1 MRALAFIVD
10 EMLERIVKEGFTSQ
24 EIKQAI
30 RETLSPHFNKDILN
44 KHLLD
49 SQFVSIF
56 GYLMVYQKD
65 DVFINELKN
74 IINIYK
80 GALKTNSE
88 KTVNTIVFS
97 AEEFGQK
104 ENLMWNVK
112 KDTPNI
118 VPEDIYDATIQY
130 MKHLG
135 ETLELAIKTELMEL
149 YALILISLN
158 KDFEYSMI
166 RKLNF
171 GVIINNILSQGFLKD
186 ILCTSP
192 PVEIKLS
199 DWRNISYHH
208 SFYIE
213 GSKIRCVYG
222 KDQKSFTI
230 SLEQLKQYTAEIIR
244 ASNIIDIGRRIFLF
258 DNMEFLSGK
267 FSSTTMTHDRDVMKI
282 GQLKTSLLTQG
293 FQIVK
298 SSNKESTSEIV
309 VVDLRNNGELNKDEL
324 IMRKIHSTQFLYKL
338 WQEVPNDII
347 KLVYCDAKGTRLF
360 SVWVP
365 KEICIEVNSGL
376 QDLSYMASHLL
387 FSN

>member
-1 MRALAFIVD
+1 MAFIVD
-10 EMLERIVKEGFTSQ
+10 EMLKHIVEEGFTSQ

-30 RETLSPHFNKDILN
+30 NETLNPYFINKDILN
-44 KHLLD
+44 KYLLD

-56 GYLMVYQKD
+56 GYLVLYQKD
-65 DVFINELKN
+65 DIFTNELKN

-80 GALKTNSE
+80 EALKTNSE
-88 KTVNTIVFS
+88 KTVNTIMLSTEDFS
-97 AEEFGQK
+97 QK

-112 KDTPNI
+112 KNTPNT
-118 VPEDIYDATIQY
+118 VPEDIYDAAIQY

-135 ETLELAIKTELMEL
+135 ETLELAVKTELMEL
-149 YALILISLN
+149 YALILIKLK
-158 KDFEYSMI
+158 KDFEYDMI
-166 RKLNF
+166 RKTNF
-171 GVIINNILSQGFLKD
+171 GMVINNIISHGFLKS
-186 ILCTSP
+186 ILYTSP
-192 PVEIKLS
+192 PLEIKLS

-222 KDQKSFTI
+222 KDQKSFII
-230 SLEQLKQYTAEIIR
+230 SLEQLKKYTAEIIR

-258 DNMEFLSGK
+258 DNMECLASK
-267 FSSTTMTHDRDVMKI
+267 SSSITMTQDREVMRI
-282 GQLKTSLLTQG
+282 GQLKTSLLTQS

-298 SSNKESTSEIV
+298 SSNKEPTSEIV
-309 VVDLRNNGELNKDEL
+309 VVDLRNNGQLNTDEL
-324 IMRKIHSTQFLYKL
+324 LMRKIHSTQFLYNL

-360 SVWVP
+360 SVRVP
-365 KEICIEVNSGL
+365 KEICIEIGSGL
-376 QDLSYMASHLL
+376 KDLSYMTSHLI

>member
-1 MRALAFIVD
+1 
-10 EMLERIVKEGFTSQ
+10 
-24 EIKQAI
+24 
-30 RETLSPHFNKDILN
+30 
-44 KHLLD
+44 
-49 SQFVSIF
+49 
-56 GYLMVYQKD
+56 
-65 DVFINELKN
+65 
-74 IINIYK
+74 
-80 GALKTNSE
+80 
-88 KTVNTIVFS
+88 
-97 AEEFGQK
+97 
-104 ENLMWNVK
+104 MWNVK

-118 VPEDIYDATIQY
+118 VSEDIYDATIQY

-135 ETLELAIKTELMEL
+135 ETLELAVKTELMEL

-244 ASNIIDIGRRIFLF
+244 DSNIIDIGRRIFLF
-258 DNMEFLSGK
+258 DNMECLSGK
-267 FSSTTMTHDRDVMKI
+267 FSSTTMTHDRDMMKI

-293 FQIVK
+293 FQIVE

-365 KEICIEVNSGL
+365 KEICIEIDSGL